1 MPHSSQTAIKSG
13 LLLLLTLV
21 LLPLHYYQ
29 DKLVV
34 RSNQNLVLSSLQT
47 HKLQLVMGVQVTNSI
62 LGLCHQLRNEPSQ
75 RIT

>member
-1 MPHSSQTAIKSG
+1 MAHSSQTAIKSG

-34 RSNQNLVLSSLQT
+34 RSYQNFVLSSLQT